1 LCVSPRRADQYFV
14 TPAKTPA
21 KKTGINAAAIA
32 AEIDELGAIRKIL
45 DPLKPKIDRSKVLS
59 DAIRAHFDA
68 SPPLEPFT
76 ASGDRFSVL
85 IGPRANERVIDYL
98 KLVKAIGLKAFAAIA
113 RVSLTALEAGTSPAV
128 VAGCVTSAATGARKL
143 TIFERS

>member
-1 LCVSPRRADQYFV
+1 V

-21 KKTGINAAAIA
+21 KRTGINAAAIS

-45 DPLKPKIDRSKVLS
+45 DPLKPKIDRAKVLS

-76 ASGDRFSVL
+76 ASGDRFACL
-85 IGPRANERVIDYL
+85 IGPRANERTIDPARL
-98 KLVKAIGLKAFAAIA
+98 IKAIGLKVYATLATIT
-113 RVSLTALEAGTSPAV
+113 LKALEAGTSPAI
-128 VAGCVTSAATGARKL
+128 VAGCVSSAATGARKL
-143 TIFERS
+143 TTFERER